1 MEYLEEIDVLTRIKN
16 ELENALRAALNP
28 ETMSFVERYSETVQK
43 IAILQEQRDDQDK
56 CADRLRELE
65 EKLKG
70 LPPSYLF
77 FGKLSARDAI
87 RAYLQWAGCPTDQ
100 GKIAEA
106 LFFYRWRAN
115 DDGKTEEKVLK
126 TVNAS
131 ISSNS
136 IERKPIPGR
145 KADKIFFRD
154 PTQPDIVGLAEWLD
168 GDSSV
173 SAENI
178 SHNK

>member
-1 MEYLEEIDVLTRIKN
+1 MEYLEEIDVLTRIKE
-16 ELENALRAALNP
+16 ELENALRAALKP
-28 ETMSFVERYSETVQK
+28 ETMSFVERYSETIKK
-43 IAILQEQRDDQDK
+43 IAVLQEQKDDQGK
-56 CADRLRELE
+56 CADRLRQLE

-87 RAYLQWAGCPTDQ
+87 RAYLLWAGRPTDQ

-136 IERKPIPGR
+136 TVRKPIPGR
-145 KADKIFFRD
+145 KTDKLFYRD
-154 PTQPDIVGLAEWLD
+154 AENVEVVGLAEWLEEI
-168 GDSSV
+168 
-173 SAENI
+173 SAPQI
-178 SHNK
+178 PHNK